1 MAKFMFIYRN
11 SEGAETMAPT
21 PEQIQ
26 ELMTVW
32 GDWMQSAASRG
43 AEFQGGDGLQPGG
56 QLVDSEGLISDGP
69 YVESKEVV
77 GGYNVLEAESYEVA
91 IAIAKECPV
100 LKQGGNVEIRELA
113 GLG

>member
-1 MAKFMFIYRN
+1 MRRR
-11 SEGAETMAPT
+11 EAPSFRAG
-21 PEQIQ
+21 
-26 ELMTVW
+26 M
-32 GDWMQSAASRG
+32 GSNRAASWSTL
-43 AEFQGGDGLQPGG
+43 D
-56 QLVDSEGLISDGP
+56 GLISDGP

-77 GGYNVLEAESYEVA
+77 GGYNLLEAESYEVA

>member
-11 SEGAETMAPT
+11 SEEVESMVPT

-32 GDWMQSAASRG
+32 GEWMQGAASHG
-43 AEFQGGDGLQPGG
+43 AEFHGGDGLQPGG
-56 QLVDSEGLISDGP
+56 KLIDDKGLVSDGP

-91 IAIAKECPV
+91 IAIAKDCPV
-100 LKQGGNVEIRELA
+100 LQQGGNVEIRELA